1 MGVIAPNPYCTEEVL
16 KDFNETILKPTL
28 KGLQKENLKFSGIIF
43 FGIMIT
49 KKGPYLLEYNL
60 RMGDPE
66 TEAVLPLMESD
77 LLDLILMSIN
87 KELKSTNIKWKKA
100 YSTCVIAASKGYP
113 ESYEKGFPING
124 VENSEG
130 IFGAG
135 VKLKDNRLLTNG
147 GRVLCTQAIGETLE
161 QSINTAYEN
170 MGKINFEGIY
180 YRKDI
185 GK

>member
-1 MGVIAPNPYCTEEVL
+1 
-16 KDFNETILKPTL
+16 
-28 KGLQKENLKFSGIIF
+28 
-43 FGIMIT
+43 
-49 KKGPYLLEYNL
+49 
-60 RMGDPE
+60 
-66 TEAVLPLMESD
+66 ME
-77 LLDLILMSIN
+77 
-87 KELKSTNIKWKKA
+87 KA

-113 ESYEKGFPING
+113 KSYEKGFPING
-124 VENSEG
+124 VVNLEG

-147 GRVLCTQAIGETLE
+147 GRVLCTQALGETLE
-161 QSINTAYEN
+161 QSINTAYEK